1 MLSIQ
6 KVIVLLDD
14 FHYEALCEHF
24 KTIKAELP
32 LRLIQESRNMGITE
46 KDSDE
51 LCKLIYEKA
60 GALEKRKFF
69 QLAHHTFKLTAF
81 LAEIIH
87 HTSTALLVE

>member
-14 FHYEALCEHF
+14 FHYEALCE
-24 KTIKAELP
+24 